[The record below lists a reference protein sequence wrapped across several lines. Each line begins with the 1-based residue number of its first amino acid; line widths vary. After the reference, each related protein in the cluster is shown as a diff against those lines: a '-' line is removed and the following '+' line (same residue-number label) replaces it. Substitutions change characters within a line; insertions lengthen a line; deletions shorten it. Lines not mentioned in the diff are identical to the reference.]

1 MWGQRS
7 WCGEHWSL
15 EPTAVRAE
23 VEDTPPCLLTAWH
36 GRAQS
41 STSSS
46 LLPEPWGRTT
56 HLQDEDSDE
65 RNGEDNHHLDELV
78 VSHTVLAGEVILQQI
93 WGPFQCL
100 CPKEL

>member
-1 MWGQRS
+1 MG
-7 WCGEHWSL
+7 G
-15 EPTAVRAE
+15 PRA
-23 VEDTPPCLLTAWH
+23 
-36 GRAQS
+36 AQAHHS
-41 STSSS
+41 FLSR
-46 LLPEPWGRTT
+46 GARTT

-65 RNGEDNHHLDELV
+65 GDGEDDHHLDELV